1 MRATQPLHDEHQHL
15 LPGIE
20 DLRRLGDECVEE
32 RPSDLLPDVDRALA
46 FLQDELLPHALA
58 EDAVLYPAVAAAM
71 GAPQATATMSRDH
84 VEVAHLI
91 GELARH
97 RDELA
102 SAVAPVAV
110 REVRRLLYA
119 LHAVVSLHFAKE
131 EEVYLPLL
139 DGTLDAGEATA
150 LFAAMHEYAVHG
162 PFEAKAS

>member
-1 MRATQPLHDEHQHL
+1 MRPTQPLRDEHEHL
-15 LPGIE
+15 LPRIE
-20 DLRRLGDECVEE
+20 DLRRLGDECVDE

-46 FLQDELLPHALA
+46 FLHDELLPHALA

-71 GAPQATATMSRDH
+71 GAPRATATMSRDH
-84 VEVAHLI
+84 EEVAHLI

-139 DGTLDAGEATA
+139 DDTLDEVEAGE
-150 LFAAMHEYAVHG
+150 LFRAIHEHAVHG
-162 PFEAKAS
+162 FFTARAS